1 MLAPFAVG
9 YTKVRYHVTHGQA
22 WCRGLT
28 GARAQALNSLKL
40 CHVIMSVPVC
50 VWVGGMRERERERER
65 GERDAVLMMIAGISV
80 SFMSVLV
87 IHTQHSDGMT
97 HV

>member
-1 MLAPFAVG
+1 M
-9 YTKVRYHVTHGQA
+9 R
-22 WCRGLT
+22 
-28 GARAQALNSLKL
+28 
-40 CHVIMSVPVC
+40 
-50 VWVGGMRERERERER
+50 VGGGYERERERERER
-65 GERDAVLMMIAGISV
+65 GERERERRERDAVLMMIAGISV